1 MNNNYTVARRK
12 LLQLGAVA
20 LGTTIATKATASSVT
35 SWQKKETIVALDK
48 LDENSTPETVLEKL
62 LAGNQRFIENKPESR
77 NQDYIRL
84 QEVSI
89 EQKPLVSIMG
99 CADSRVPIEV
109 IFDRGFGDLFVVRD
123 AGNIATPE
131 EIGSLEYGTYVL
143 GSKVLMVLGHEKCG
157 AVKAALEGKP
167 LPGQMGSIV
176 AAIQPAINRANK
188 DDSEKYYT
196 DTIKQNVMLQIEKIN
211 ASPLLHGLVEEG
223 KLKIV
228 GAYYSL
234 KTGEVSIIG

>member
-1 MNNNYTVARRK
+1 MNNNYPVARRQ
-12 LLQLGAVA
+12 LLKFGALA
-20 LGTTIATKATASSVT
+20 LGTGIVTKVTASQAS
-35 SWQKKETIVALDK
+35 SIPEKETIIALDT
-48 LDENSTPETVLEKL
+48 LDETATADEVLEEL
-62 LAGNQRFIENKPESR
+62 LAGNKRFIENKPESR

-84 QEVSI
+84 VEVSK

-157 AVKAALEGKP
+157 AVKAAMEGKP

-188 DDSEKYYT
+188 NDSEEFYT
-196 DTIKQNVMLQIEKIN
+196 ETVKNNVMLQVEKLN
-211 ASPLLHGLVEEG
+211 ASPLLNEMVEQG

-234 KTGEVSIIG
+234 QTGEVSLLG

>member
-1 MNNNYTVARRK
+1 MNNNPSVARRK
-12 LLQLGAVA
+12 LLKFGVA
-20 LGTTIATKATASSVT
+20 AIATGIITKVTDSSASAIPAKNTVIALEALDETASPN
-35 SWQKKETIVALDK
+35 QI
-48 LDENSTPETVLEKL
+48 LEEL
-62 LAGNQRFIENKPESR
+62 LAGNQRFVENRPESR

-84 QEVSI
+84 QEVST

-143 GSKVLMVLGHEKCG
+143 GSKVLMVLGHENCG
-157 AVKAALEGKP
+157 AVKAAIEGKP
-167 LPGQMGSIV
+167 LPGQMGSII

-188 DDSEKYYT
+188 DDSEKFYT
-196 DTIKQNVMLQIEKIN
+196 ETIKRNVMLQVEKLN
-211 ASPLLHGLVEEG
+211 ASPLLHQLVEQG
-223 KLKIV
+223 SLKIV

-234 KTGEVSIIG
+234 KTGEVSVIN